1 MVFEVKGH
9 EPLDAF
15 VNVRLTSMEKSM
27 LSDDADMAGM
37 SMSALIRAR
46 YFGRPIVANAD
57 QVMIKELRRL
67 GGLLKVIHLESNG
80 AYSAETALQLRQI
93 SDYITSLSAK
103 K

>member
-1 MVFEVKGH
+1 MVYAVKGH
-9 EPLDAF
+9 EPLNAF
-15 VNVRLTSMEKSM
+15 VNVRVTSTEKAT
-27 LSDDADMAGM
+27 LADDADMAGM
-37 SMSALIRAR
+37 SVSALIRAR

-67 GGLLKVIHLESNG
+67 GGLLKSIHLESNG
-80 AYSAETALQLRQI
+80 AYSAETALMLRQI